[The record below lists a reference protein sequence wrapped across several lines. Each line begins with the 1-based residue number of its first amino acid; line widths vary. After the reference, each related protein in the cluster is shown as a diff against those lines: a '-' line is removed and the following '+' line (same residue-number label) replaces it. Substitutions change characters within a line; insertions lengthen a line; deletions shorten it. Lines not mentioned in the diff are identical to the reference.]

1 MAKTTTTR
9 LSSFIL
15 AALNKMSDGHQALR
29 DVFGSTDNEEL
40 AVAMAMDIDN
50 MALLPLEER
59 RDLTDAELELVVDT
73 HIRCVLAALL
83 SDT

>member
-1 MAKTTTTR
+1 MAKTTTAR
-9 LSSFIL
+9 LSCFIL
-15 AALNKMSDGHQALR
+15 AALCKMSDGHQPLH
-29 DVFGSTDNEEL
+29 DVFGTTSNEEL
-40 AVAMAMDIDN
+40 AVAMAADIDN